1 MTLGERLKRIRTSI
15 VPKMSQEDFAVSLG
29 KTRAAYAMYV
39 IDRVVPD
46 ETFLQLVSSKYGVSM
61 LWLETGEGDP
71 YIVRSSSANL
81 AEEIRDLTK
90 GEHPLMA
97 AVLASLAA
105 MPPQWWEAW
114 SEKLHE
120 EAERI
125 NKKKEGL

>member
-29 KTRAAYAMYV
+29 KTRAAYTMYE

-71 YIVRSSSANL
+71 YIARSSSANL

-105 MPPQWWEAW
+105 MPPQWCGAL
-114 SEKLHE
+114 SEKLHQE
-120 EAERI
+120 PERVS
-125 NKKKEGL
+125 

>member
-1 MTLGERLKRIRTSI
+1 MNNRIKKVRTDNKLTQEEFASYLKIS
-15 VPKMSQEDFAVSLG
+15 KSSVSLLESG
-29 KTRAAYAMYV
+29 RNN
-39 IDRVVPD
+39 P
-46 ETFLQLVSSKYGVSM
+46 SKQTIALLCERFNVNLS
-61 LWLETGEGDP
+61 WLETGEGDP

-81 AEEIRDLTK
+81 AEEIRDITK

-105 MPPQWWEAW
+105 MPPQWWGAW

>member
-1 MTLGERLKRIRTSI
+1 MNNRIKKVRTDNKLTQEEFASYLKIS
-15 VPKMSQEDFAVSLG
+15 KSSVSLLESG
-29 KTRAAYAMYV
+29 RNN
-39 IDRVVPD
+39 P
-46 ETFLQLVSSKYGVSM
+46 SKQTIALLCERFNVNLS
-61 LWLETGEGDP
+61 WLETGEGDP
-71 YIVRSSSANL
+71 YIVRSSCANL

-90 GEHPLMA
+90 GEHPLMP